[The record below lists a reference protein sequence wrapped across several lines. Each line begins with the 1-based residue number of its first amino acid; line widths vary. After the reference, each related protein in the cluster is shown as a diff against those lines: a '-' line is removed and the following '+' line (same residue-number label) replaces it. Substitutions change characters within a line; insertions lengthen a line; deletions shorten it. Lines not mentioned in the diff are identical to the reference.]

1 MRVSVVIV
9 ARNEAA
15 DIAACLHSVAWADE
29 RLVVDTG
36 SEDAT
41 RELAA
46 AEGARV
52 LECEWRGYGATK
64 NWAFT
69 QAEGDWILSLD
80 ADERVS
86 GELAAEIQAVIS
98 ADTAGRACTLA
109 PGPWPLAYEMPRRFH
124 FMGRWLKHGGCYPDW
139 QLRLFPRGRAEY
151 GPALVHE
158 RLQVGGSV
166 GRLRGHLDHFSYP
179 TLSEYLAKLDEYSGL
194 WAQQARARGKRS
206 RWYHSLSLATGFAGR
221 YFLKAGLLDGRAGLT
236 WALLG
241 GMHSYFKYAKLAE
254 LERDRG

>member
-1 MRVSVVIV
+1 MPVSVVIV

-15 DIAACLHSVAWADE
+15 DIAACLQSVAWADE

-46 AEGARV
+46 AAGARV
-52 LECEWRGYGATK
+52 VGCEWRGYGATK
-64 NWAFT
+64 DWAFT

-86 GELAAEIQAVIS
+86 EELAAEIQALTR
-98 ADTAGRACTLA
+98 ADTAGT
-109 PGPWPLAYEMPRRFH
+109 PAYEMPRRFH
-124 FMGRWLKHGGCYPDW
+124 FMGRWLRHGGCYPDW
-139 QLRLFPRGRAEY
+139 QLRLFSRGRAEY
-151 GPALVHE
+151 GQELVHE
-158 RLQVGGSV
+158 RLKVDGAV
-166 GRLRGHLDHFSYP
+166 GRLKGHLDHYSYP
-179 TLSEYLAKLDEYSGL
+179 TLSEYLTKLDEYSTL
-194 WAQQARARGKRS
+194 WAQQAHARGRRG

-221 YFLKAGLLDGRAGLT
+221 YVAKGGFLDGRAGLT

-254 LERDRG
+254 LGRERG

>member
-15 DIAACLHSVAWADE
+15 DIAACLQSVVWADE

-41 RELAA
+41 REVAA

-86 GELAAEIQAVIS
+86 EELAAEIQAV
-98 ADTAGRACTLA
+98 TRPLA
-109 PGPWPLAYEMPRRFH
+109 PGPRPPAYEMPRRFH

-139 QLRLFPRGRAEY
+139 QLRLFSRGRAEY
-151 GPALVHE
+151 GGELVHE
-158 RLQVGGSV
+158 RLQVDGTV

-179 TLSEYLAKLDEYSGL
+179 TLSEYLAKLDEYSTL
-194 WAQQARARGKRS
+194 WAEQAHARGRRS
-206 RWYHSLSLATGFAGR
+206 RWYHSLSLPTGLAGR
-221 YFLKAGLLDGRAGLT
+221 YALKAGFLDGRAGLT

-254 LERDRG
+254 LGRDRG